1 MSLESFEPAVRA
13 LIAQGATNPMARRID
28 EGPVTMRDYHS
39 VLYTLFHQVSSSSGT
54 FALAASQLD
63 QDHWEAKTYL
73 LHHADEEKT
82 HWQWI
87 LSDLRETGFAGVMPD
102 QALPSVACE
111 AYIAYNYY
119 VAQRRPLCRLAIAAV
134 LEGLGA
140 TYSKT
145 YATKLAQL
153 LSLRPTQ
160 LRFFLGHGDT
170 DVGHVQD
177 IFDVLR
183 RSPLGDRDW
192 TLMEHTAK
200 TAFALYRG
208 MYEEAAQR
216 SAGRP

>member
-1 MSLESFEPAVRA
+1 MSLESFEATVRT
-13 LIAQGATNPMARRID
+13 LIAQGTHNAMMRRIE
-28 EGPVTMRDYHS
+28 EGVVTMRDYHS
-39 VLYTLFHQVSSSSGT
+39 LLCTLFHQVSLGPGA

-63 QDHWEAKTYL
+63 QDHWEAKAYL

-87 LSDLRETGFAGVMPD
+87 LHDLRETGFTGVMPD
-102 QALPSVACE
+102 QTLPSVACE

-119 VAQRRPLCRLAIAAV
+119 VAQRRPVCRLAIAAV

-140 TYSKT
+140 TYGKT
-145 YATKLAQL
+145 LATDLVQL
-153 LSLRPTQ
+153 LSLRPHQ
-160 LRFFLGHGDT
+160 LQFFFGHGDT
-170 DVGHVQD
+170 DVGHVQE

-183 RSPLGDRDW
+183 RSPLSNRDW

-208 MYEEAAQR
+208 MYEEAAQL
-216 SAGRP
+216 AAAQQ